1 MSAGSGRGSRDRNE
15 QQRAEAGGGGRV
27 RGRPAPATKWDA
39 TPVVLAKKMVM
50 ALDNYKYRYIEWVKN
65 QTEPQETAE
74 DSFQDIKP
82 ADLYKES
89 FG

>member
-1 MSAGSGRGSRDRNE
+1 MVVYVLSTGSPD
-15 QQRAEAGGGGRV
+15 
-27 RGRPAPATKWDA
+27 
-39 TPVVLAKKMVM
+39 
-50 ALDNYKYRYIEWVKN
+50 YIEWVKN